1 MIDFKIFIFVYFL
14 KRLFVLCYNIFGEM
28 IYMKN
33 KKDEKIDGTYL
44 KEKTDSLCEN
54 YLNDNQFVIIK
65 IFIEEKKI
73 QLLIDQMYQVSNIK
87 DIDKKQDVIYRNIL
101 LLKKELNSFIKL
113 ISTGP
118 FNEVFD
124 NYMELMVDKYKQLL
138 NDTVVFNGE
147 STNYKDRKY
156 GKEKIDITFKML
168 DEVYKINNDLQI
180 YSLSKLET
188 LNVRDKQILKVDKNL
203 DDVSLI
209 LRDIDILRYEQ
220 EKNIQRL
227 VTNIENSTSIVK
239 RVQNVVDTSNQV
251 LDSFLLNILI
261 ANMIPKKSVRYSF
274 LTLETLKFM
283 GRVMSPRIK
292 EEEVD
297 LIQVTDYSY
306 DIYSILNDVEKISYM
321 LDNISREVVLIKDK
335 FITDFFQYKGLL
347 VEYDSV
353 IEKLDLI
360 LFTIDKEKEEI
371 NNNKEELKKQENINY
386 EKVKTRTILE

>member
-1 MIDFKIFIFVYFL
+1 
-14 KRLFVLCYNIFGEM
+14 
-28 IYMKN
+28 MKN

-386 EKVKTRTILE
+386 EKVKTRTILEW